1 MPWTSAA
8 CPQVKSNAPPCDGRV
23 GSLGGVLT
31 FQHQV
36 VYPHGVVV
44 PDGKVVQQR
53 RALARQHDLPR
64 ISQPCARVIGQKE
77 RLVDAGLQ
85 QALDLGKRLQLS
97 GRKIPRQGRA
107 VEVLTF
113 SGRQAC
119 DLHRDF
125 SFL

>member
-1 MPWTSAA
+1 M
-8 CPQVKSNAPPCDGRV
+8 
-23 GSLGGVLT
+23 LT

-36 VYPHGVVV
+36 VYPHGIVV
-44 PDGKVVQQR
+44 PDQPQRRRAHAAAAQVVPHGKVVKQR

-64 ISQPCARVIGQKE
+64 IGQPCARVIGQKE

-85 QALDLGKRLQLS
+85 QALDLSKRLQLG
-97 GRKIPRQGRA
+97 GREIPRQGRA

-113 SGRQAC
+113 SSRQAR

>member
-36 VYPHGVVV
+36 VY
-44 PDGKVVQQR
+44 GKVVQQR